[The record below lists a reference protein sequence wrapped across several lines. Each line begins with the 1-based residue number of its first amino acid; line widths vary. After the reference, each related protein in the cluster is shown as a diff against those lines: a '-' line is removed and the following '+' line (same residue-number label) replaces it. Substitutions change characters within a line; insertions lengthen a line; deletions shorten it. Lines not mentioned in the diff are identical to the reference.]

1 MKRGDT
7 LPDKSLFGAAD
18 AVAAVTAL
26 LLGCGIGFVD
36 SRATWDDAGVTA
48 LALVVAA
55 GLVSLAR
62 PRRWLPIGVVVGVPA
77 VAFNVA
83 RFGRWD
89 SLLAVGFAVV
99 GAAIGGSI
107 GRVLRRAVA

>member
-1 MKRGDT
+1 MVDRNT
-7 LPDKSLFGAAD
+7 FGSADVLAA
-18 AVAAVTAL
+18 ATAL
-26 LLGCGIGFVD
+26 LLGCCIAYVD

-62 PRRWLPIGVVVGVPA
+62 PRRWLPIGVVVGVPV